1 MSHHGCPRKVVACT
15 HENMLAGGS
24 SLSSSLSELAPAS
37 TQHRSS
43 RHTRPPTRTSTV
55 ARSNSV
61 PECSGREQVACSVS
75 WAQTHDMPAIRRE
88 PRRTRGQ
95 GETGRRHSRR
105 GWPPFVRVRGL
116 SKVRDWRHDRIGNV
130 SNRIHYEGGE
140 GGGGGGLNFC
150 LNFWGS
156 KQALPSLA

>member
-1 MSHHGCPRKVVACT
+1 MTSSVTPWMSTLLHT
-15 HENMLAGGS
+15 HENMLVGGS
-24 SLSSSLSELAPAS
+24 SSSSLSELASAS

-55 ARSNSV
+55 ARSSSG
-61 PECSGREQVACSVS
+61 PECSGREQVACSAS
-75 WAQTHDMPAIRRE
+75 SAQTHDMPAIRRE

-116 SKVRDWRHDRIGNV
+116 SKARSWRQKFGMGTQERIS
-130 SNRIHYEGGE
+130 SNSFDASQFEEERINTDVH
-140 GGGGGGLNFC
+140 
-150 LNFWGS
+150 
-156 KQALPSLA
+156 